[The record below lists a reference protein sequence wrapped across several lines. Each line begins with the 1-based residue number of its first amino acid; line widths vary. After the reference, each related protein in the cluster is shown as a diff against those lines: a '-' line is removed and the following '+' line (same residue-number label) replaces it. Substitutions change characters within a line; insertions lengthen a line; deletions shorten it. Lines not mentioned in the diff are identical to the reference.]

1 MSSKKKLEIKPKKS
15 KKMSKLD
22 NWIHSISM
30 MIQNLLDGTMRQC
43 HNDTFNSYVVKTKVK
58 SLKSKLR
65 ILKQLKKEA
74 NKNKTLAKVR
84 RSKVYNNIEEDVNEL
99 AVKY

>member
-30 MIQNLLDGTMRQC
+30 LIQNLLDGTMRQC

-74 NKNKTLAKVR
+74 NKTLAKVG